1 MLIADIAEKVAR
13 DAKPALAK
21 KLHVLAALEVER
33 HRKIATDNAIIN
45 STLGT
50 GITIL
55 IKTKPVHNCDLWFL
69 GAGGTVAQATAA
81 TLDTL
86 MMTSLDTQSSG
97 TSKRMLVAF
106 GSAWRGAT
114 AYHFFMLAQNQFLQ
128 GKVDASMKTAIR

>member
-1 MLIADIAEKVAR
+1 MIADIADKVAR

-33 HRKIATDNAIIN
+33 HRKIATDNAIMN
-45 STLGT
+45 ATLT
-50 GITIL
+50 A
-55 IKTKPVHNCDLWFL
+55 
-69 GAGGTVAQATAA
+69 AGGTVAQATAA

-97 TSKRMLVAF
+97 ASKRMLVAF

-128 GKVDASMKTAIR
+128 GKIDQGMTYSHINLYKFVCILFFVLFSVYF

>member
-33 HRKIATDNAIIN
+33 HRKIATDNAIMN
-45 STLGT
+45 ATLT
-50 GITIL
+50 S
-55 IKTKPVHNCDLWFL
+55 
-69 GAGGTVAQATAA
+69 AGGTVAQATAA

-97 TSKRMLVAF
+97 ASKRMLVAF

-128 GKVDASMKTAIR
+128 GKIDQGMYYINTSCLETYRFMFNIYFLYFY